1 MRESRRR
8 SHPRSRPTGAT
19 RRRLNTVS
27 TRHRWGREFSNEI
40 SRRSTM
46 APAQSTIANYDDQTA
61 DQVTQRL
68 RTLSQADLAKLEAYE
83 RDGQARSTVLD
94 AIASLREREPWSGY
108 DDMEVEEVN
117 AALREGDGEAA
128 GRVLEYERRHKGRS
142 TVIEYAEGRRK
153 TPSGGSREK
162 GAARPRAKT
171 RATRSGQPS
180 ARTGS
185 TAKSASRKGQS
196 KSSSSSSSGSKTKAR
211 GSARNAKGAS
221 RSGSSSSSRTSARPK
236 SSSATTGARRSASRS
251 RNGSSRSRRSSA
263 KRSRAKSP
271 SRNGMLDTVKNA
283 ASKAS
288 GPAVAAGAAA
298 TGVAAG
304 IALKSRTRRRNV
316 LGVPLPRTI
325 GQPKLSRLAQRSV
338 ARTVGKARKQL
349 SQNLEGVSKRAG
361 RFGERAK
368 QVVKS

>member
-1 MRESRRR
+1 
-8 SHPRSRPTGAT
+8 
-19 RRRLNTVS
+19 
-27 TRHRWGREFSNEI
+27 
-40 SRRSTM
+40 M
-46 APAQSTIANYDDQTA
+46 APAQPTIANYDDQTA

-94 AIASLREREPWSGY
+94 AITSLREREPWSGY

-117 AALREGDGEAA
+117 AALRERDRDAA

-251 RNGSSRSRRSSA
+251 RSGSSRSSGTSARSKSSSASTGARRSASRSSNGSSRSRRSSA
-263 KRSRAKSP
+263 TRSRAKSP
-271 SRNGMLDTVKNA
+271 SRNGMLDTVKNV

-325 GQPKLSRLAQRSV
+325 GQPKLPRLATRSV
-338 ARTVGKARKQL
+338 AKTVGKASKQL
-349 SQNLEGVSKRAG
+349 SQTLKGVSKRAD
-361 RFGERAK
+361 RFGDQAK